1 MAKAFFS
8 DDAARRIVSA
18 TLKVEGMPLDHGAIE
33 SRYRGG
39 DDSEPSV
46 AVTKTT
52 AAWTIG
58 TSQELTIYTGT
69 PPGEAAPGTSSNPVK
84 VTAWNRTVD
93 VKSGEW
99 VVIGKAHADDAG
111 KDVWYL
117 IATKCSKIEVVT
129 DIQCVA
135 GKLQIT
141 KKFFWLIPYETT
153 P

>member
-18 TLKVEGMPLDHGAIE
+18 TIKVEGMPLDHGAIT

-39 DDSEPSV
+39 DDADRAFVLS
-46 AVTKTT
+46 KTT
-52 AAWTIG
+52 AKWTLG
-58 TSQELTIYTGT
+58 SSQELDAYEGAAGSEAIASPTRKVKAWNKLVDVPSGVWVLL
-69 PPGEAAPGTSSNPVK
+69 GLAHAAP
-84 VTAWNRTVD
+84 D
-93 VKSGEW
+93 
-99 VVIGKAHADDAG
+99 G

-117 IATKCSKIEVVT
+117 VTFPPSKVEVVT

-135 GKLQIT
+135 GKMEVT